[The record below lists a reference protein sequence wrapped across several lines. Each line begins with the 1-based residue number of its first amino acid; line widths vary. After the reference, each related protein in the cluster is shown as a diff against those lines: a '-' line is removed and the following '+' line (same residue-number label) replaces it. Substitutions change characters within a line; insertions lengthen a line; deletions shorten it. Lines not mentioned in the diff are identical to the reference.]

1 MEHCRWWSQCKTF
14 HEYKCFEPDW
24 PSRDCDCACVRV
36 CVCAFFFSSARVS
49 AFSSSS
55 SCTQSPCSCRIHIGP
70 QGQTHTQIRH
80 RDVSEAILSRQW
92 VVPEP
97 PQRKWADMTSEEAP
111 ATPDPLP
118 LSPSHFVC
126 FSLLSY
132 SLSELLHPPKTKKPQ
147 QKSVGCHKDMKMEKG
162 RG

>member
-1 MEHCRWWSQCKTF
+1 MQNLPWIQMLWTWLTQ
-14 HEYKCFEPDW
+14 
-24 PSRDCDCACVRV
+24 SRLWLCV
-36 CVCAFFFSSARVS
+36 CVCVRAFFFSSARVS

-55 SCTQSPCSCRIHIGP
+55 SCTPSPCSCRIHNGP

-111 ATPDPLP
+111 ATPDPP
-118 LSPSHFVC
+118 
-126 FSLLSY
+126 
-132 SLSELLHPPKTKKPQ
+132 LHPLHTLSVSRFLALLCRSCYTPPKQKKSTRSQWAATKTWRWRRGEVKTHEGGDKP
-147 QKSVGCHKDMKMEKG
+147 
-162 RG
+162 